1 MTNPDLVNK
10 FPLPTI
16 SDGGKKALD
25 QLLKNTEEEG
35 KVPPVFFAACNAQ
48 DILYENQQGW
58 VEKDKPE
65 RGRINE
71 DTSQSTGFHPD
82 ASTDDGYLLQPF
94 TYSRCPS

>member
-1 MTNPDLVNK
+1 MTNPDLVSK
-10 FPLPTI
+10 FPLPKI
-16 SDGGKKALD
+16 SDDGKNALD
-25 QLLKNTEEEG
+25 QLLKDIEEEG

-71 DTSQSTGFHPD
+71 DTSQ
-82 ASTDDGYLLQPF
+82 
-94 TYSRCPS
+94 